1 MAEVSSVE
9 RKLFESRVQL
19 TLDDLLHHGYIVGA
33 SGTGK
38 TVFLMNV
45 LKRLVEKHGSEVNV
59 QVIDPHGDLAWNKQE
74 KESPDLAKILPNV
87 DQIILLDADIE
98 FSLNPL
104 QLPVHNRS
112 DSREHSQVVSWQ
124 IDLLTNIFE
133 EMFRVTEL
141 RAPRLMFILTS
152 CLRYLYA
159 LRDDPTF
166 IDFYDLLLKFN
177 QKDEMAKILSVLKI
191 DRTEVMETIQFLA
204 DMHNK
209 EMYMSVLNKVQQFAT
224 DTYLRQVFSARKR
237 TVDFMELTKPGKVV
251 LWRLGV
257 NLTKAVKPA
266 LMAAIMMNIWAAI
279 QYRERLLLPRTPII
293 CVIDEFQHLQWMNIL
308 KTILS
313 EARKFRLGLILA
325 HQNSEQLSDEL
336 LSAIWG
342 NVWMKVIFSISGIDA
357 DRLAKNFDAT
367 RTKEVIASLTSIPA
381 FSCDIQTKS
390 RGKELRSPLVR
401 VNLAERLPPP
411 KLVRRDED
419 VQALIESMKAAY
431 GGGIVEPS
439 MFETFE
445 LGGTTDPYFRYPA
458 LKPIEYLMLQ
468 VLNSYERL
476 PYDAKWRDDVS
487 TLVTAMKGYGF
498 DRSRFPLALD
508 SLSRRGLVTSREE
521 YIDYRERKVINGKA
535 QNILRRPQSEAE
547 KNDSRVMTYAVSKK
561 ARLDFFEDL
570 PKGARGGGPLHTYLL
585 NVALKKYR
593 SSGYFCFVDRGDKQ
607 QKLPDIIAVPYTEVE
622 HDGVWKVDPDLW
634 NQVGT
639 LAVEVEAWPGKH
651 RDRVERNYKK
661 SSQKVRQVVFVTD
674 SEYNKEKVESALRGI
689 GASKCQIE
697 DGSRR
702 PRNGLE
708 PEQGRVRV
716 R

>member
-1 MAEVSSVE
+1 MEEPSQSASVE
-9 RKLFESRVQL
+9 RRLFENRVQL

-367 RTKEVIASLTSIPA
+367 RTKEVVASLTSIPA

-390 RGKELRSPLVR
+390 RGKDLRSPL
-401 VNLAERLPPP
+401 
-411 KLVRRDED
+411 
-419 VQALIESMKAAY
+419 Q
-431 GGGIVEPS
+431 
-439 MFETFE
+439 
-445 LGGTTDPYFRYPA
+445 
-458 LKPIEYLMLQ
+458 
-468 VLNSYERL
+468 
-476 PYDAKWRDDVS
+476 
-487 TLVTAMKGYGF
+487 
-498 DRSRFPLALD
+498 
-508 SLSRRGLVTSREE
+508 
-521 YIDYRERKVINGKA
+521 
-535 QNILRRPQSEAE
+535 
-547 KNDSRVMTYAVSKK
+547 
-561 ARLDFFEDL
+561 
-570 PKGARGGGPLHTYLL
+570 
-585 NVALKKYR
+585 
-593 SSGYFCFVDRGDKQ
+593 CQ
-607 QKLPDIIAVPYTEVE
+607 Q
-622 HDGVWKVDPDLW
+622 
-634 NQVGT
+634 
-639 LAVEVEAWPGKH
+639 
-651 RDRVERNYKK
+651 
-661 SSQKVRQVVFVTD
+661 
-674 SEYNKEKVESALRGI
+674 
-689 GASKCQIE
+689 
-697 DGSRR
+697 
-702 PRNGLE
+702 
-708 PEQGRVRV
+708 
-716 R
+716 